1 MTTIVS
7 PSLLACDFLNIQTE
21 LKRFS
26 GLNDLW
32 LHLDIMDGHFVP
44 NLTFGHPVVELL
56 SKLAEHPLDAHFM
69 VTNPEFYLDTF
80 KNFKIYNFT
89 FHYEVFE
96 KNLSELSRLLQ
107 KGKQL
112 YPSIGLSI
120 KPNTPAQVLTD
131 DLLKQLDLVLVMSV
145 EPGFGGQKFMP
156 ESLKKVEWL
165 KAKKRELNLNF
176 SIQIDGGINPE
187 TAKLALTSG
196 ADNLVAGSAI
206 FKYSP
211 EETKMGI
218 EALLS

>member
-112 YPSIGLSI
+112 YPSVGLSI
-120 KPNTPAQVLTD
+120 KPNTPVQVLTD

-165 KAKKRELNLNF
+165 KVKKRELNLNF

>member
-26 GLNDLW
+26 GLNNLW

-56 SKLAEHPLDAHFM
+56 SKLTEHPLDAHFM

-112 YPSIGLSI
+112 YPSVGLSI
-120 KPNTPAQVLTD
+120 KPNTPVQVLTD

-165 KAKKRELNLNF
+165 KVKKRELNLNF

>member
-56 SKLAEHPLDAHFM
+56 SKLTEHPLDAHFM

-112 YPSIGLSI
+112 YPSVGLSI
-120 KPNTPAQVLTD
+120 KPNTPVQVLTD

-165 KAKKRELNLNF
+165 KVKKRELNLNF